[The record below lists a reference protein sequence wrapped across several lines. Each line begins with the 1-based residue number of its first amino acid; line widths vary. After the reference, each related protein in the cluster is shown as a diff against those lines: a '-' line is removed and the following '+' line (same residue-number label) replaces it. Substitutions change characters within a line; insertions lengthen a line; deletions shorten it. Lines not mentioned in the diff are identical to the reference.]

1 MKPMQPIEPAADR
14 CTILLVDDQPAK
26 LMSYEVILA
35 ELGEHLVKAN
45 SATEALEV
53 LLKTDVAVVLMDVCM
68 PDLDGFEL
76 AAMIRDHP
84 RFQRTAIIFL
94 SAIHLAETDHLRG
107 YEMGAVDYVPVP
119 VVPELLRAKVKVFAE
134 LYRKTRQL
142 EQLNREL
149 EQRVAQRT
157 AELEASTARLQESEA
172 RRTLALA
179 AGRMGSW
186 DWDLSNGDWMWDEG
200 QCDIFGVDPQTFKPT
215 WDSVARL
222 VDPQDMQRLREMISD
237 FSGGAKAYHTEFRV
251 RRQGGD
257 VRWCLGTAAPGL
269 DERGHVVRVSGIT
282 IDITDRKKAEEHQML
297 LAREVDHRARN
308 ALAVVQ
314 AIVRL
319 TRATTTRAYVEAVE
333 GRIGALAQAHTLLSE
348 SRWQGADIRRLVDE
362 ELAPYRSAAAPR
374 VSVAGPPIFLPPDRA
389 QAVALALHEL
399 ATNAAKYGALSAAAG
414 EVRINWDL
422 EARTLVLRWSE
433 LRGPRVSPPTMQ
445 GFGTK
450 ILNASIQGQIGGG
463 VTWDW
468 QPEGLQC
475 TLSIPCGSRHS
486 ANGKGHD
493 AGDDIPRL
501 RPKDLKRVL
510 LVEDQALVGM
520 MMRAMVAESGY
531 VVAGPYHSLDEAT
544 AAARTQEFTGA
555 VLDVNLDGGLVYQ
568 LCDVLMQQDV
578 PFIFVTGYDHDTV
591 DARFGHV
598 PVLQKPVARET
609 LESLMRA
616 TFEREAPPAGAVA
629 TREDA
634 AGLRVVGRA

>member
-1 MKPMQPIEPAADR
+1 MQPTPPVPPGSET

-26 LMSYEVILA
+26 LLSYEVILQ
-35 ELGEHLVKAN
+35 ELGEHLVKAS
-45 SATEALEV
+45 SATEALEI
-53 LLKTDVAVVLMDVCM
+53 LLKTDVAVVLMDVSM

-84 RFQRTAIIFL
+84 RFQRTAIIFC

-149 EQRVAQRT
+149 EQRVAERT
-157 AELEASTARLQESEA
+157 AELEASNARLKESER

-200 QCDIFGVDPQTFKPT
+200 QCQIFGVDRATFRPT

-222 VDPQDMQRLREMISD
+222 VDPQDMQRLRDMISD
-237 FSGGAKAYHTEFRV
+237 FSGGADAFHTEFRV
-251 RRQGGD
+251 RRTDGE
-257 VRWCLGTAAPGL
+257 VRWCIGTAAPGL
-269 DERGHVVRVSGIT
+269 DRQGRVVRVSGVT

-348 SRWQGADIRRLVDE
+348 SRWQGADIKRLVHE
-362 ELAPYRSAAAPR
+362 ELAPYRHGHARRVTIEGPSA
-374 VSVAGPPIFLPPDRA
+374 FLPPDRA

-399 ATNAAKYGALSAAAG
+399 ATNAAKYGALSCAPG
-414 EVRINWDL
+414 EVKISWAL
-422 EARTLVLRWSE
+422 EGRTLLLRWVE
-433 LRGPRVSPPTMQ
+433 MRGPRVRPPTVQ

-450 ILNASIQGQIGGG
+450 ILSASIKQQVGGD
-463 VTWDW
+463 VAWDW

-475 TLSIPCGSRHS
+475 TLTIPYAGREPASQNGHANDDLPS
-486 ANGKGHD
+486 AG
-493 AGDDIPRL
+493 P
-501 RPKDLKRVL
+501 PDLKRVL

-520 MMRAMVAESGY
+520 MMRGMVAECGY
-531 VVAGPYHSLDEAT
+531 VVAGPFHSLSEAIS
-544 AAARTQEFTGA
+544 AAGAQEFDGA
-555 VLDVNLDGGLVYQ
+555 ILDVNLDGDLVYQ
-568 LCDVLMQQDV
+568 LCDLLAQQSV
-578 PFIFVTGYDHDTV
+578 PFIFVTGYDHETV
-591 DARFGHV
+591 DSRFGHV

-609 LESLMRA
+609 LEALMRS
-616 TFEREAPPAGAVA
+616 TFEKDAADSGPRGSVA
-629 TREDA
+629 TVNVMGNA
-634 AGLRVVGRA
+634 